1 MKLILNKS
9 ERKKAGLLGAMPI
22 FYMTAKV
29 EPEGGE
35 LEAILHFKLQD
46 CLVYKAEDNMG
57 GVKQFV
63 SDQAVANPLWRLLPK
78 PPTLEVKGS
87 QLLTGMTFEHETL
100 LGLLFLEGEVK
111 KAADSF
117 FRIVDRAQSFMG
129 EERLDLPLV
138 RDS

>member
-9 ERKKAGLLGAMPI
+9 ERKKAGLLGGTAI
-22 FYMTAKV
+22 FYMTARV
-29 EPEGGE
+29 E
-35 LEAILHFKLQD
+35 LEDGEAEAIYHFRLQD
-46 CLVYKAEDNMG
+46 CLVYKAEDTMG

-63 SDQAVANPLWRLLPK
+63 SDNAVANPLWRLLPK

-117 FRIVDRAQSFMG
+117 YKMVDRAQSFMG
-129 EERLDLPLV
+129 EEVIDLPLV
-138 RDS
+138 SNG